1 MTALEVVTAG
11 PLSLVQ
17 DLGRHGWAS
26 LGVGDS
32 GAFDR
37 GALRLANRL
46 VGNRE
51 GAAAIEALGAG
62 LALRAT
68 GPCVVAVTGAEGG
81 VTVVH
86 DGRPR
91 SVGRRAPLQLGAG
104 DVLSV
109 TGAVAGVRT
118 YVAARGGLR
127 VPATLGSCARDTLAR
142 LGPEPL
148 APGDALPI
156 GNQAVANPLVDQA
169 PPRRADGPLHVVL
182 GPRDDWFTA
191 DAVRTLLTTT
201 WTVTTAADRVGVRL
215 DGPVLARRDPGREL
229 PSEPLVT
236 GALQVPPDGRPVVLG
251 PDHPT
256 TGGYPVIA
264 VVRDDDVDR
273 VAQLAPGDPVA
284 FAEVRF
290 P

>member
-1 MTALEVVTAG
+1 MTALEVVSAG

-17 DLGRHGWAS
+17 DLGRHGWTS

-37 GALRLANRL
+37 GALRLGNRL

-51 GAAAIEALGAG
+51 EAAAIEALGAG

-81 VTVVH
+81 VTVSRE
-86 DGRPR
+86 GRPR
-91 SVGRRAPLQLGAG
+91 PVGRRAPLQLAAG
-104 DVLSV
+104 DVL
-109 TGAVAGVRT
+109 TVAGPVDGVRT
-118 YVAARGGLR
+118 YVAARGGVR
-127 VPATLGSCARDTLAR
+127 VPTTLGSRARDTLAR

-148 APGDALPI
+148 APGDVLPL
-156 GNQAVANPLVDQA
+156 GSEAVANPLVDQA
-169 PPRRADGPLHVVL
+169 PLRRATGPLHVLL
-182 GPRDDWFTA
+182 GPRDDWFST
-191 DAVRTLLTTT
+191 DALRTLLTTT

-273 VAQLAPGDPVA
+273 VAQLAPGDPLT
-284 FAEVRF
+284 FTEVRF